1 MTKKI
6 CKTIENV
13 KTALETCRESK
24 IFAVDTETISL
35 ENKTIIGMS
44 LATRK
49 HSWYIPTKYINF
61 FEIKDLLNDV
71 FNDDSCIKLL
81 HNAKFDIKVF
91 KKIGIT
97 LSRYYDTFIIAW
109 LVDAGKRYKFGLKT
123 LASELLGVDMA
134 KYKDVSPDN
143 LEEFA
148 DYAMDDTIYTLE
160 LFNYYKPYLTKNLK
174 KDLINIE
181 MPCIEMIAEME
192 ERGININLARL
203 KSLKVKL
210 DKDTSELLVD
220 IIKYT
225 EEMGYK
231 PNVKSAK
238 KNTDQIF
245 NPNSPQQ
252 VKEFLHHINIPL
264 ESTGVKQLSKHKKNK
279 WVSKLLE
286 YRKLQKLNTSF
297 VSNLIPNIEEHK
309 GRLHGTFNQGGTQ
322 TGRFSSS
329 KPNLQNLPA
338 HDNFKYRNIF
348 IPSDG
353 YKLIVADYSQMESR
367 VLAHFSK
374 DKRMIEFFKAGH
386 DLHSATA
393 HGMFNLDCDVA
404 EVKDKYP
411 DERFQAK
418 SINFGLAYGRGAK
431 SLGEQ
436 IGLSERKAQKII
448 DLYFEQFPSVRGYIQ
463 QVQDEAKRK
472 GYVETIFGRVR
483 HFPDLHNLNNS
494 GKSFYQIMGEVAR
507 RSINTKIQGSSADI
521 MKKAMIDLYRII
533 KKRKDGAY
541 ILIQV
546 HDEIVMEAPEEYA
559 EDYRAILQNCME
571 NAVKLRVPLTAEAV
585 IGNTWGEAK

>member
-6 CKTIENV
+6 CQTIEDV
-13 KTALETCRESK
+13 KTALETCRESR

-61 FEIKDLLNDV
+61 FEIKYLLNDV

-91 KKIGIT
+91 KKIGVT

-279 WVSKLLE
+279 WVAKLLE

-309 GRLHGTFNQGGTQ
+309 GRLHGTFKQGGTQ

-329 KPNLQNLPA
+329 KPNLQQIPNKL
-338 HDNFKYRNIF
+338 NFREMF
-348 IPSDG
+348 IPSEG
-353 YKLIVADYSQMESR
+353 YKLIVADYSQQEIR
-367 VLAHFSK
+367 VLAHFS
-374 DKRMIEFFKAGH
+374 RSPQLIEYLKSGEDFHSMVAQKMFK
-386 DLHSATA
+386 
-393 HGMFNLDCDVA
+393 LDCRPD
-404 EVKDKYP
+404 EVKELHYEK
-411 DERFQAK
+411 RAASK
-418 SINFGLAYGRGAK
+418 AISFGLLYGRGAK
-431 SLGEQ
+431 SLSEQ
-436 IGLSERKAQKII
+436 LKVSEREAERMIE
-448 DLYFEQFPSVRGYIQ
+448 LYFSQFPTVRSFIKK
-463 QVQDEAKRK
+463 VQSESKRK
-472 GYVETIFGRVR
+472 GYVETLFGRR
-483 HFPDLHNLNNS
+483 RYFPELVQINDPS
-494 GKSFYQIMGEVAR
+494 KSFYQIMGSVDR
-507 RSINTKIQGSSADI
+507 KSINTLIQGSSADI
-521 MKKAMIDLYRII
+521 TKKAMIDLYKVI
-533 KKRKDGAY
+533 KQRNDGAY

-559 EDYRAILQNCME
+559 EDYRAILQDSME
-571 NAVKLRVPLTAEAV
+571 NAIKLRVPLTAEAK
-585 IGNTWGEAK
+585 ICSNWKEGK